1 MYKRNVACLDEIS
14 GWVLIHLGFASVAT
28 SILLQLLNNC
38 YCLSHAILSSF
49 YLELFV
55 APNLLPH

>member
-1 MYKRNVACLDEIS
+1 MHKRDVACLEEMIA
-14 GWVLIHLGFASVAT
+14 WVLIELGFAGVTS
-28 SILLQLLNNC
+28 SILCTLLNNHH
-38 YCLSHAILSSF
+38 CLIHDILSSF